1 MGQGFAR
8 GNQTAARPSPPP
20 GASME
25 TLLNVLVVGILLGGI
40 YGLVS
45 IGLNLIFGVIR
56 IVNFAQGELVMLGMY
71 GAFLGFS
78 LLKLD
83 PYVSLLIVVPAMF
96 VVGVIIQRVVI
107 QPLQAESS
115 MQIFATFGLLTVL
128 QNLVLVFTRGE
139 GYSVN
144 TAVASLGVSVGEIRI
159 TATRLIIFIAVTLI
173 AILLHLFL
181 QKTLL
186 GKSIRAVTQDRQ
198 SARLMGINVERTFM
212 ITFGIGSALAGLAGV
227 LIAPIYT
234 LSPGIGGNFIL
245 AAFAVVVLGGLGS
258 VAGAWAGGMIVGIV
272 EAFAGYYINPELKQA
287 VWFLIFLAV
296 LIVKP
301 SGLFGQVGAEEI
313 GFREQS

>member
-1 MGQGFAR
+1 
-8 GNQTAARPSPPP
+8 
-20 GASME
+20 ME